1 MPNIHIVDGV
11 EIPYTAEEEI
21 ERDAWDAQGLL
32 DIADAEERQARFEVL
47 DAKLA
52 DDSITFEEMKELI
65 RMRG

>member
-1 MPNIHIVDGV
+1 MPRVRLIDGV

-32 DIADAEERQARFEVL
+32 DIVAAEERMARFEVL

-52 DDSITFEEMKELI
+52 DDSITFEEMKEL
-65 RMRG
+65 MRLRG

>member
-1 MPNIHIVDGV
+1 MHNIHIVDGV

-52 DDSITFEEMKELI
+52 DDSITFEEMKELM